1 MACVFTVEASVM
13 RMEAHLIDDGH
24 SHEEAADGEEVRP
37 HAERDI
43 DEGIVGVWQS
53 HLDFM
58 HKLCSAKEFQQLS
71 VWKSSICQHLDAR
84 TCFGGSVS
92 VHFPARCS
100 STCMT
105 ADPQKCAETLDRTHI
120 WAAAAE
126 APNHEEYTSVECAC
140 CHPPAS
146 IPTKLL
152 VLE

>member
-58 HKLCSAKEFQQLS
+58 HKLCSAKEFQQCRSGKALYVS
-71 VWKSSICQHLDAR
+71 NSMLERASGGASQYTFPPDALP
-84 TCFGGSVS
+84 
-92 VHFPARCS
+92 HA
-100 STCMT
+100 
-105 ADPQKCAETLDRTHI
+105 
-120 WAAAAE
+120 
-126 APNHEEYTSVECAC
+126 
-140 CHPPAS
+140 
-146 IPTKLL
+146 
-152 VLE
+152 